1 MNLKNMND
9 LLLHELQDLASAEQQ
24 LIEALPK
31 MAKAAQND
39 ELRGAIEDH
48 LAETERQFERVTD
61 LLTTLGGKKDSK
73 VKCAGMAGIIKEGEA
88 ALKDD
93 VDDSIRDAAI
103 IGAAQRVEH
112 YEMAGYGTART
123 YAEMLGNRQAAQVL
137 EEILE
142 EEKAAD
148 EKLSAIAK
156 SVNAEAMEQGEN
168 RGEGGDDA
176 EAGKSKGN
184 GSSGKRSGGGGASR
198 SSSKSR

>member
-1 MNLKNMND
+1 MNLKTMND
-9 LLLHELQDLASAEQQ
+9 LLLHELQDIASAEQQ

-31 MAKAAQND
+31 MAKAAQNE
-39 ELRGAIEDH
+39 ELRGAIEEH

-61 LLTTLGGKKDSK
+61 LLTTLGGKKDAK
-73 VKCAGMAGIIKEGEA
+73 TKCAGMAGIIKEGEMM
-88 ALKDD
+88 LKEDAD
-93 VDDSIRDAAI
+93 EMVRDAAI

-112 YEMAGYGTART
+112 YEMAAYGTARS
-123 YAEMLGNRQAAQVL
+123 YAEMLGNMQAAQVL

-148 EKLSAIAK
+148 EKLSEIAK
-156 SVNAEAMEQGEN
+156 SVNAEAMEQGE
-168 RGEGGDDA
+168 GGGGD
-176 EAGKSKGN
+176 EEGKNKGN